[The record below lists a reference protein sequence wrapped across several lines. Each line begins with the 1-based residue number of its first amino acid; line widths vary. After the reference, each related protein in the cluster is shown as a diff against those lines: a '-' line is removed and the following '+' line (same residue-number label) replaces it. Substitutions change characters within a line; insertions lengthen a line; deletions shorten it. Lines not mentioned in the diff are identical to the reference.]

1 MKTIARILIIALLIA
16 LTGLFFSC
24 DIYKKQSKTKSDT
37 DFTEQI
43 ETKTFRKGD
52 TVHYQIPNVIYKD
65 TTIYQKNV
73 QGSTLKIV
81 YDKQGNASSIDCIA
95 SMYEESVKENR
106 RLQQQLK
113 EKYSE
118 KKEEVNT
125 TVFFYLFGAIGLVIC
140 FAILMFYLYIRKQTA
155 VTNSIIERITKL

>member
-1 MKTIARILIIALLIA
+1 MKKLILILPF
-16 LTGLFFSC
+16 LFFSC
-24 DIYKKQSKTKSDT
+24 DIYKKSSKTKTDT

-52 TVHYQIPNVIYKD
+52 TVHYSVPNITFKDTAIYK
-65 TTIYQKNV
+65 KNI

-81 YDKQGNASSIDCIA
+81 YDKQGNTSSIDCIA

-106 RLQQQLK
+106 RLLQAIK
-113 EKYSE
+113 DKDSE

-125 TVFFYLFGAIGLVIC
+125 TWIMYGFIMIGVVLL
-140 FAILMFYLYIRKQTA
+140 FAILMFYFYIKSLSVR
-155 VTNSIIERITKL
+155 

>member
-1 MKTIARILIIALLIA
+1 MKLIFKILISALLIA
-16 LTGLFFSC
+16 LTGLCFSC
-24 DIYKKQSKTKSDT
+24 DIYKKSSKTKSDT

-52 TVHYQIPNVIYKD
+52 TVHYQIPNVVYKD
-65 TTIYQKNV
+65 TTIYRKNV

-81 YDKQGNASSIDCIA
+81 YDRQGNTSSIDCIA

-113 EKYSE
+113 EKDSE

-125 TVFFYLFGAIGLVIC
+125 TIFFYFFWAICGIVC
-140 FAILMFYLYIRKQTA
+140 FAILMFYFYIRKQTA
-155 VTNSIIERITKL
+155 VTNSIIERIMKL